1 MLIQLYLKMF
11 RLDLAQKQ
19 LKTMK
24 SIDEDSVLTMLAT
37 AWVNM
42 NTDGK
47 YQDAVYVYEEL
58 IDKYSGSTTLLTGLA
73 VCKMHLGLFEE
84 AEAALM
90 EGLSKVM
97 SLSFF
102 PWEYFLSNTTFLTV
116 TK

>member
-1 MLIQLYLKMF
+1 MLVQLYLKMF

-24 SIDEDSVLTMLAT
+24 AIDEDSVLTMLAS

-42 NTDGK
+42 HTDGK

-73 VCKMHLGLFEE
+73 VCKMHLGLFDE

-90 EGLSKVM
+90 EGLSKV
-97 SLSFF
+97 SSIAFHSFSW
-102 PWEYFLSNTTFLTV
+102 PFLTQSIV
-116 TK
+116 SQ